1 MPSERVSMYRIREVL
16 RLSAAGLTVRQVAAG
31 ARLSVGAVSKYL
43 NAARASGVAW
53 PVPQEWDDAELER
66 RVYGEAACRP
76 SKLVMPACAAI
87 HQELKRHRHVTL
99 QLLWEEY
106 RAEHGPAAYSYSEFC
121 THYRRWKRQSARSM
135 RQRHI
140 AGEKLFIDY
149 AGTQVPIYGA
159 HSEPVIWAS
168 VFVAVW
174 GASNYTYAEATR
186 TQSLPDWLG
195 SHVRALTASGGAP
208 AIFVPDNPKV
218 GVTKADRYEP
228 ILQRS
233 YDELARHYGAV
244 VIPARP
250 FRPRDKPKVEQGVLL
265 VSRWVLAR
273 LRHRRFFSLEE
284 LNTAI
289 AALMV
294 ELNERPFKRLPGNRR
309 EAFETLDRPAMKPLP
324 ATPYEY
330 ALWKRAKVGVD
341 YHLEVER
348 HYYSVPHTL
357 VGQEVEVRFNCTT
370 VECFHHARRIAVH
383 ARSYQIGQHTTIA
396 EHMPKS
402 HQKHAEWSPSR
413 LIGWAGTIGPSTQA
427 VVTYQLTHK
436 PHPEQGYRA
445 CLGLLA
451 LAKQYGPERLE
462 AVATR
467 AVAIGSPSRQ
477 SVKSLLERGL
487 DRGSSSATDEL
498 ALPLHGNVRGPGY
511 YH

>member
-76 SKLVMPACAAI
+76 SKFVMPACAAM

-159 HSEPVIWAS
+159 HDEPVLWAS

-174 GASNYTYAEATR
+174 GVSNYTYAEATR

-195 SHVRALTASGGAP
+195 SHVRALTACGGAP

-273 LRHRRFFSLEE
+273 LRHQRFFSLDE

-309 EAFETLDRPAMKPLP
+309 AAFETLDRPAMKPLP
-324 ATPYEY
+324 ARRTNTRSGSEPRSASITTSRSSGTTTASRTP
-330 ALWKRAKVGVD
+330 
-341 YHLEVER
+341 
-348 HYYSVPHTL
+348 
-357 VGQEVEVRFNCTT
+357 
-370 VECFHHARRIAVH
+370 
-383 ARSYQIGQHTTIA
+383 
-396 EHMPKS
+396 
-402 HQKHAEWSPSR
+402 
-413 LIGWAGTIGPSTQA
+413 
-427 VVTYQLTHK
+427 
-436 PHPEQGYRA
+436 
-445 CLGLLA
+445 
-451 LAKQYGPERLE
+451 
-462 AVATR
+462 
-467 AVAIGSPSRQ
+467 
-477 SVKSLLERGL
+477 
-487 DRGSSSATDEL
+487 SSATRSRP
-498 ALPLHGNVRGPGY
+498 ASAPVPSSASSMPAASPSTPAATKSASTRRSRSTCRNRIRSTPSGVQRG
-511 YH
+511 

>member
-31 ARLSVGAVSKYL
+31 TRLSVGAVWKYL
-43 NAARASGVAW
+43 KAARAAGIEG
-53 PVPQEWDDAELER
+53 PVPPEWDDAELER
-66 RVYGEAACRP
+66 RVYGQAPERA
-76 SKLVMPACAAI
+76 SKFVMPPCAAI
-87 HQELKRHRHVTL
+87 HQELKRDRHVTL

-106 RAEHGPAAYSYSEFC
+106 CAEQGSAAYGYSEFC

-140 AGEKLFIDY
+140 AGEKLFVGY
-149 AGTQVPIYGA
+149 AGRQVPIYGA
-159 HSEPVIWAS
+159 HGEPLLWAS

-233 YDELARHYGAV
+233 YDELARHYGGV

-273 LRHRRFFSLEE
+273 LRHRGFLSLEE
-284 LNTAI
+284 LNAAI

-309 EAFETLDRPAMKPLP
+309 AAFETLDRPAMKRLP
-324 ATPYEY
+324 AAPYEY
-330 ALWKRAKVGVD
+330 ALWKSARVGVD
-341 YHLEVER
+341 YHVDVER
-348 HYYSVPHTL
+348 HYYSVPHSL
-357 VGQEVEVRFNCTT
+357 VGQEVEVRFSATT
-370 VECFHHARRIAVH
+370 VECFARARRIAVH
-383 ARSYQIGQHTTIA
+383 VRSYQIGGHTTTP

-402 HQKHAEWSPSR
+402 HQRHAEWSPKR
-413 LIGWAGTIGPSTQA
+413 LIDWAGTIGPNTQA
-427 VVTYQLTHK
+427 VVSYQLTHK

-451 LAKQYGPERLE
+451 LAKQYGHERLE
-462 AVATR
+462 AAARR
-467 AVAIGSPSRQ
+467 AVSIGSPTRH
-477 SVKSLLERGL
+477 SVKSILERAL
-487 DRGSSSATDEL
+487 DRRSSSKADEL
-498 ALPLHGNVRGPGY
+498 ALPAHDNVRGPGY

>member
-1 MPSERVSMYRIREVL
+1 MYRIREVL
-16 RLSAAGLTVRQVAAG
+16 RLSAAGLSVRQVAAG
-31 ARLSVGAVSKYL
+31 ARLSTGAVSKYL
-43 NAARASGVAW
+43 KAARAAGIEW
-53 PVPQEWDDAELER
+53 PVPESWDDAELER
-66 RVYGEAACRP
+66 RLHGEAASRP
-76 SKLVMPACAAI
+76 SKFVMPVCAAV

-106 RAEHGPAAYSYSEFC
+106 RDEHGAAAYSYSEFC
-121 THYRRWKRQSARSM
+121 THYRRWKRHAARSM

-149 AGTQVPIYGA
+149 AGTKVPIYGA
-159 HSEPVIWAS
+159 HDETASYAS

-186 TQSLPDWLG
+186 TQTLPDWLG

-208 AIFVPDNPKV
+208 AIFVPDNPRV

-233 YDELARHYGAV
+233 YEELARHYGAV

-273 LRHRRFFSLEE
+273 LRHRRFFSVEE

-289 AALMV
+289 AALMI

-309 EAFETLDRPAMKPLP
+309 TAFETLDRPAMKPLP
-324 ATPYEY
+324 ADPYEY
-330 ALWKRAKVGVD
+330 ALWKRAGVGVD
-341 YHLEVER
+341 YHVEVER

-357 VGQEVEVRFNCTT
+357 VGHDVEVRFSATT
-370 VECFHHARRIAVH
+370 VECFFNARRIAVH
-383 ARSYQIGQHTTIA
+383 ARSYQIGKHTTIP
-396 EHMPKS
+396 EHMPKA

-413 LIGWAGTIGPSTQA
+413 LIRWAGTIGPSTQA

-451 LAKQYGPERLE
+451 LVREYGPERLE
-462 AVATR
+462 AAATR
-467 AVAIGSPSRQ
+467 AVAIGSPTRH
-477 SVKSLLERGL
+477 SVKSILERSL
-487 DRGSSSATDEL
+487 DQRSTSTPDDLS
-498 ALPLHGNVRGPGY
+498 LPAHSNVRGPGY